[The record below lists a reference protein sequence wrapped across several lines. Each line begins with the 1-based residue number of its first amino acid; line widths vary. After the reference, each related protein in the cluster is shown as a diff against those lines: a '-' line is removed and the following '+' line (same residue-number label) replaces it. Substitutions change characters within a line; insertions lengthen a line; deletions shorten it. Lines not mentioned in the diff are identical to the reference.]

1 MVLDEVTCRFGLYN
15 GSNGHGGGFSSGVLL
30 AFLLVF
36 FWVLLAFLL
45 VFFWCSSGVLLVFD
59 NTEERQKNAR
69 RTPEERQKNTR
80 RTQKN
85 PEEPR
90 RRRTPAPP
98 RLYKLFVL
106 FAWGVGTC
114 VTWPMT
120 WPVLF
125 WRAPS
130 PRGPGDDMRYEAIP
144 NERRRR
150 PHRDMLLHRAF
161 SASTIKPQQTSV
173 PHCSS

>member
-1 MVLDEVTCRFGLYN
+1 MRSPGLTAAVEKTFAKN
-15 GSNGHGGGFSSGVLL
+15 LPRKGGLGCSSPSHSPAAGGGFSSGVLL
-30 AFLLVF
+30 G
-36 FWVLLAFLL
+36 
-45 VFFWCSSGVLLVFD
+45 SSGVLLCY
-59 NTEERQKNAR
+59 

-130 PRGPGDDMRYEAIP
+130 PRGPGDDMRYETIP